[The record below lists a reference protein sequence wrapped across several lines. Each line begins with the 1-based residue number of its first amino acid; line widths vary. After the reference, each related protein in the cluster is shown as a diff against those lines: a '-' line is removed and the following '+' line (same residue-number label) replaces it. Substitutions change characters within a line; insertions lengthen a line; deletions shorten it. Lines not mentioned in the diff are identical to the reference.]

1 MCTMYLNYDK
11 NMILKYYLEIVCDF
25 IIQERV
31 GVIL

>member
-1 MCTMYLNYDK
+1 MCIMYLNYDK
-11 NMILKYYLEIVCDF
+11 NMILKYYLEIVRNF